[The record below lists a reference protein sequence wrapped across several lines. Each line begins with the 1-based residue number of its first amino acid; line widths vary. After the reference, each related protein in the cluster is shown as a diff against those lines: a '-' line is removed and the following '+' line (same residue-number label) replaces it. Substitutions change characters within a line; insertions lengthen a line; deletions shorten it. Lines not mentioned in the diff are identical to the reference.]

1 MHLIDFHTHIYPD
14 AIARKATSSIC
25 EFYQLKGG
33 GMDGTVETL
42 LQQEKAA
49 GTDRCV
55 VLPVGLKPEHV
66 RHIND
71 FIVEQ
76 TARHPEFI
84 GFGTIHA
91 GMPDLT
97 DEVQRIMKLGL
108 HGIKMHPDT
117 QLFAIDDPR
126 LYPAYEQL
134 QGRLPVLLHMGDRRY
149 DYSHPARLRHVM
161 ELFPDLQFIGAH
173 LGGYRMYETAFEILK
188 DTNCLL
194 DISSSLMFMRR
205 EQAVKFINGYGAERL
220 VYGSDYPLWNPLV
233 EADRFFSLDLRPEQT
248 EQIAYR
254 TALRILGDVL

>member
-14 AIARKATSSIC
+14 AIAQKAATSIC
-25 EFYQLKGG
+25 VFNNLKGG
-33 GMDGTVETL
+33 GMDGTVSTL

-49 GTDRCV
+49 GVDRCC

-76 TARHPEFI
+76 AALHPEFI

-97 DEVQRIMKLGL
+97 DEVERIMNLGL

-117 QLFAIDDPR
+117 QLFNIDDPR
-126 LYPAYEQL
+126 LYPAYEML
-134 QGRLPVLLHMGDRRY
+134 QGKLPVILHMGDRRY
-149 DYSHPARLRHVM
+149 NYSHPQRLRHVM

-173 LGGYRMYETAFEILK
+173 LGGYRVYETAFEILK
-188 DTNCLL
+188 DTNCFL
-194 DISSSLMFMRR
+194 DISSSLMFLPR
-205 EQAVKFINGYGAERL
+205 EQAVRYINGYGAERL

-233 EADRFFSLDLRPEQT
+233 EVNRFLSLDLRPEQV
-248 EQIAYR
+248 EQIAYK
-254 TALRILGDVL
+254 TALGILGDVL